1 MSFRRRGGRT
11 PGPRDGIPYRLKRNP
26 TLPVHEYSSYCSNR
40 SRPALKRDVRLITE
54 IHELRVELKS
64 IVDTESAKVKLKFRI
79 ALNFEAGIDGASE
92 TDGVDLVTTA
102 LPGFP
107 RGVLIVQDGRNIA
120 PPEPQNFKLINWA
133 QVEALLAR

>member
-1 MSFRRRGGRT
+1 
-11 PGPRDGIPYRLKRNP
+11 
-26 TLPVHEYSSYCSNR
+26 
-40 SRPALKRDVRLITE
+40 LKRDVRLITE